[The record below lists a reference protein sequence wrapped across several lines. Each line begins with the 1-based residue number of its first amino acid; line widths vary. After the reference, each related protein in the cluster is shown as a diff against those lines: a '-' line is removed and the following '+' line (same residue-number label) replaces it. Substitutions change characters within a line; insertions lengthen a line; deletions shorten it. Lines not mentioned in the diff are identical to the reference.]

1 MGLSAEARVLVIE
14 DAPAG
19 IAAGKAAGCKVIG
32 LVTTHSVAQVKESK
46 PDWIVKDLRS
56 VKFVNVGGSAEKGG
70 EVRIEISDCLTTL

>member
-1 MGLSAEARVLVIE
+1 MIE

-32 LVTTHSVAQVKESK
+32 LVTTHSVAQVKESM

-56 VKFVNVGGSAEKGG
+56 IKFVNVGGTAEEKGEG
-70 EVRIEISDCLTTL
+70 KVRIEITDCLTTL

>member
-1 MGLSAEARVLVIE
+1 MGLSAESRVLVIE

-32 LVTTHSVAQVKESK
+32 LVTTHKIAQVKESK

-56 VKFVNVGGSAEKGG
+56 VKFVNIGGTTEKRG
-70 EVRIEISDCLTTL
+70 EVRIEISGCLTPL